1 VGRARALA
9 RRARAAAERRR
20 VRGIVIAS
28 STMNKK
34 WVCIHGHFYQPP
46 RENPWLEAIEPQSSA
61 HPYRD
66 WNERI
71 TAECY
76 RPNAA
81 ARVVDNRGTII
92 KIVDNYQRMSFN
104 VGPTLM
110 SWLADHAP
118 DVHAAVVAADGASV
132 ERFAGHGSAMA
143 QPFNHMIMPLAS
155 ARDRATQVRWGIA
168 DFRRRFH
175 RMPEGMWLPECAVDT
190 PTLEAL

>member
-46 RENPWLEAIEPQSSA
+46 RENPWLEAIEPQPSA

-81 ARVVDNRGTII
+81 ARVVDNSNHII
-92 KIVDNYQRMSFN
+92 GIVDNYERMSFE
-104 VGPTLM
+104 VGPTLL
-110 SWLADHAP
+110 SWLEEHAR
-118 DVHAAVVAADGASV
+118 DVHAGLIAADRASAQ
-132 ERFAGHGSAMA
+132 RFDGHGSAIA
-143 QPFNHMIMPLAS
+143 QGYNHIIMPLAS
-155 ARDRATQVRWGIA
+155 DRDRATQVRWGIA
-168 DFRRRFH
+168 DFVHRFG
-175 RMPEGMWLPECAVDT
+175 RKPEGMWLPECAANT
-190 PTLEAL
+190 ASLEAL